1 MLKKMLKD
9 NNFRNK
15 EAFEILEDIWVASD
29 ITIHLVTDL
38 LTQDKLEEGTMQL
51 DKAPTQI
58 WTLVKDTL
66 RPFIRQVSKVL
77 YRIPLI
83 TFF

>member
-1 MLKKMLKD
+1 MLKD
-9 NNFRNK
+9 NNFRNN
-15 EAFEILEDIWVASD
+15 EAFEILEDIRVASD

-77 YRIPLI
+77 FRIPSI
-83 TFF
+83 KFF